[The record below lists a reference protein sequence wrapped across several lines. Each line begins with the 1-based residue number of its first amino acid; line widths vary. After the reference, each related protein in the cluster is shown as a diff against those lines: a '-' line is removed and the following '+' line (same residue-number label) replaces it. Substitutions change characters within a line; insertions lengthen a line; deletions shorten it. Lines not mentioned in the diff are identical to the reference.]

1 MNKLKCYRV
10 ENLDLKEYELVKVTT
25 CQITYLNHN
34 GVQITENKVKS
45 GASNTKLFEFIKDA
59 LEWLDEKHYRNVI
72 NSKKISNKAYM
83 QAMRMH
89 AEFLKGF

>member
-1 MNKLKCYRV
+1 MRLGLTQYLQCCCLINQK
-10 ENLDLKEYELVKVTT
+10 
-25 CQITYLNHN
+25 YLNHAPRL
-34 GVQITENKVKS
+34 QITENKTKS
-45 GASNTKLFEFIKDA
+45 GASNTKLFEFRKDA

-89 AEFLKGF
+89 AEFLKLYVN